1 MLYILVAGGYDEADP
16 KAKEI
21 ESFVRILG
29 EEIIAQGHI
38 LLTGCQTNLDKIIAE
53 SAYEKLKKMKDADPD
68 RRVISYVLRERQPIH
83 NCGKIL
89 RSGLDNWEISTDKLY
104 VPEQIHLAN
113 VVILIGGFDGTFRA
127 ANWARIEKKPILS
140 VAFCGGSAA
149 KVYETE
155 FGDFDKKY
163 AGRIDK
169 IEYQELNSI
178 NDNLQAKAEKIVSL
192 AEKIVT
198 SRSVVVM
205 MSYSQRSDLDDIYD
219 SFEAVCK
226 EFGYVCRRVQS
237 SNAVG
242 RIVPRILEEIEQSAF
257 VIADL
262 TELKQNVFYE
272 LGYAEGLKRPV
283 VVTAKEG
290 TDLPF
295 DVKEIPTIF
304 WDGQK
309 KLKEDLRTKIR
320 MIADKQG
327 R

>member
-1 MLYILVAGGYDEADP
+1 MLYILVAGGYDDADP
-16 KAKEI
+16 KVKEI
-21 ESFVRILG
+21 ENFTKVLG

-38 LLTGCQTNLDKIIAE
+38 LLTGCQTNLDKIA
-53 SAYEKLKKMKDADPD
+53 AKAAHEKLKEMKDPDPD
-68 RRVISYVLRERQPIH
+68 RRVISYILLGRQPAH
-83 NCGKIL
+83 NYGKII
-89 RSGLDNWEISTDKLY
+89 RSQLDNWEIETERLY
-104 VPEQIHLAN
+104 VPEQIHLAD
-113 VVILIGGFDGTFRA
+113 VVILIGGFDGTYRA
-127 ANWARIEKKPILS
+127 ANWARIEKKPILA
-140 VAFCGGSAA
+140 VAFCGGSAT
-149 KVYETE
+149 KVYEME
-155 FGDFDKKY
+155 FGEFDKKY

-178 NDNLQAKAEKIVSL
+178 NDNMQAKAQKIVSL

-198 SRSVVVM
+198 SKSVVVI
-205 MSYSQRSDLDDIYD
+205 MSYSKRPDLDDIYE

-226 EFGYVCRRVQS
+226 DFGYVCKRVQNA
-237 SNAVG
+237 NAVD
-242 RIVPRILEEIEQSAF
+242 RIVPRILEEIRQAAF

-272 LGYAEGLKRPV
+272 LGYAEGLGRPV
-283 VVTAKEG
+283 VVTAKDG

>member
-1 MLYILVAGGYDEADP
+1 MLYILVAGGYDDADP

-21 ESFVRILG
+21 EKFATILG
-29 EEIIAQGHI
+29 EEIITQGHI
-38 LLTGCQTNLDKIIAE
+38 LLTGCQTNLDKVVAKA
-53 SAYEKLKKMKDADPD
+53 AYEKLNETHDPDPD
-68 RRVISYVLRERQPIH
+68 RRVISYILLGRDPAH
-83 NCGKIL
+83 TYGKII
-89 RSGLDNWEISTDKLY
+89 RSQLENWEIETERLY

-113 VVILIGGFDGTFRA
+113 VVILVGGFDGTYRA
-127 ANWARIEKKPILS
+127 ANWARIEKKPILA
-140 VAFCGGSAA
+140 VAFCGGSAT
-149 KVYETE
+149 KVYEME
-155 FGDFDKKY
+155 FGEFDKKY

-178 NDNLQAKAEKIVSL
+178 NENWHAKAKKIVSL

-198 SRSVVVM
+198 SKSVLVV
-205 MSYSQRSDLDDIYD
+205 MSYSGRSDIDDAYD

-226 EFGYVCRRVQS
+226 EFGYNCKRVQS
-237 SNAVG
+237 ENAID
-242 RIVPRILEEIEQSAF
+242 RIVPRILEEIGQAAF

-272 LGYAEGLKRPV
+272 LGYAEGLGRPV
-283 VVTAKEG
+283 VVTAKNG